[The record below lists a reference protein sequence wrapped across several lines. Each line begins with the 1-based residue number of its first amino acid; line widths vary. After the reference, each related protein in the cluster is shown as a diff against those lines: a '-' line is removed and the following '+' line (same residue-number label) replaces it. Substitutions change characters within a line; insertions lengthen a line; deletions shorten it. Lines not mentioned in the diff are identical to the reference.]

1 MMDSAYPDRGY
12 ALRWCEQAREMYKAD
27 RHTKEA
33 RSLLRDALSCS
44 TVVDYA
50 SVYRSWIAME
60 LDDGN
65 VEAAR
70 DLYEEWKR
78 RQDAGEDSSSVVDFW
93 CAYINFEVENVK
105 NGKAGLARAVAK
117 EAVEACPGDPTI
129 YAKSLNVKLRFG
141 DGDPAPGV
149 AERAVKACPSETTIY
164 AMILKVKL
172 LFGRGNSVRRLRL
185 RRHLDNFAMDVDCKD
200 WLVHYQVGA
209 CHDDDDDDSKA
220 KQLAGGFLL
229 DRMRRGVSRLV
240 QPHGYQRLHSV

>member
-12 ALRWCEQAREMYKAD
+12 ALRWCEQAKEMYKAD
-27 RHTKEA
+27 RHTKEMYKADRHTKAA

-78 RQDAGEDSSSVVDFW
+78 RLHAGEDSNSGVDFW

-105 NGKAGLARAVAK
+105 NGDAGLARAVAK

-129 YAKSLNVKLRFG
+129 YAKNLNVKLRFG
-141 DGDPAPGV
+141 GGDPAPGV
-149 AERAVKACPSETTIY
+149 AERAVN
-164 AMILKVKL
+164 LVKL
-172 LFGRGNSVRRLRL
+172 LFDRARRPR
-185 RRHLDNFAMDVDCKD
+185 A
-200 WLVHYQVGA
+200 
-209 CHDDDDDDSKA
+209 
-220 KQLAGGFLL
+220 
-229 DRMRRGVSRLV
+229 
-240 QPHGYQRLHSV
+240 